1 MTITLLSIGKV
12 RKQYVKDAIG
22 DFKRRLSKYTKF
34 EYQVKDKFS
43 DQDMK
48 GYVVAL
54 DPLGTELTSEDFASF
69 IKKTTLEQKNITF
82 LIGGPNGIP
91 KEYLR
96 KANKKISL
104 SKMTFP
110 NELVRAIFLEQL
122 YRAFKINK
130 NESYH
135 K

>member
-1 MTITLLSIGKV
+1 MITLTCIGKV

-22 DFKRRLSKYTKF
+22 DFLRRLQKQTKL
-34 EYQVKDKFS
+34 EYLVKDKFS
-43 DQDMK
+43 DSDMK
-48 GYVVAL
+48 GYIIAL
-54 DPLGTELTSEDFASF
+54 DPKGTELTSEDFAEF
-69 IKKTTLEQKNITF
+69 IKKTTLEQKQITF
-82 LIGGPNGIP
+82 LIGGPNGIS

-96 KANKKISL
+96 KANKTISL

-122 YRAFKINK
+122 YRAYKINK
-130 NESYH
+130 NEGYH

>member
-1 MTITLLSIGKV
+1 
-12 RKQYVKDAIG
+12 
-22 DFKRRLSKYTKF
+22 
-34 EYQVKDKFS
+34 
-43 DQDMK
+43 MK

>member
-1 MTITLLSIGKV
+1 MILLLSIGKV

-34 EYQVKDKFS
+34 DYQVKDKFS

-48 GYVVAL
+48 GYIIAL
-54 DPLGTELTSEDFASF
+54 DPKGTELSSEQFATF
-69 IKKTTLEQKNITF
+69 IKKTTLENKHTTF

-96 KANKKISL
+96 KANKTISL
-104 SKMTFP
+104 SQMTFP
-110 NELVRAIFLEQL
+110 NELVRAVFLEQL
-122 YRAFKINK
+122 YRAFKIIK